1 MTATRLAQ
9 MSVLV
14 VVVVSYQ
21 PTFNP
26 IKRSMDVSKHV
37 VTQSN
42 VDFKELTGFEVY
54 SSWT

>member
-1 MTATRLAQ
+1 MTATRLAP

-14 VVVVSYQ
+14 VAVVSYQ